1 MRLVPLSERS
11 GIDFDD
17 GTLDQGLGSEQ
28 LVVGRV
34 VNLEQ
39 TENSTNCPNISIQ
52 GKCCT
57 HDVDDPGLPGNV
69 LRSPSEVTRV
79 QSHSPVLGVSS
90 SDTDLVNPLGTQ
102 LGHGGLTTQLKLSLL
117 PVLGPSGTGG
127 RALVARIT
135 SNTLLS
141 IQREMSPNVHI
152 GRKIHSQDSIDVAK
166 RTKQESSSETID
178 ARPSRTARI
187 GGGFPERGRFQGI
200 TQER

>member
-1 MRLVPLSERS
+1 VRLVPLSERS

>member
-11 GIDFDD
+11 GINFDD

-39 TENSTNCPNISIQ
+39 AKGSASRSEVDPEEDS
-52 GKCCT
+52 CT

-117 PVLGPSGTGG
+117 PVLSPSGTGG

-141 IQREMSPNVHI
+141 IQREMSPDVHI
-152 GRKIHSQDSIDVAK
+152 GRRIHSQGSIDVAK
-166 RTKQESSSETID
+166 RTKRESSSETIV
-178 ARPSRTARI
+178 AKPSRTARI
-187 GGGFPERGRFQGI
+187 GGFPERGRFQGI

>member
-135 SNTLLS
+135 SNTLSS

>member
-1 MRLVPLSERS
+1 VL
-11 GIDFDD
+11 
-17 GTLDQGLGSEQ
+17 GT
-28 LVVGRV
+28 
-34 VNLEQ
+34 
-39 TENSTNCPNISIQ
+39 
-52 GKCCT
+52 
-57 HDVDDPGLPGNV
+57 
-69 LRSPSEVTRV
+69 PSKVTRV

-152 GRKIHSQDSIDVAK
+152 GRRIHSQGSIDVAK
-166 RTKQESSSETID
+166 RTEQKSSDETID

-187 GGGFPERGRFQGI
+187 GGFPERGRFQGI